1 MDITN
6 MKGLYAELIKA
17 AGRGF
22 RNRSITN
29 PAVDFTKRAK
39 AGVYDSM
46 TSLIRL
52 KN

>member
-6 MKGLYAELIKA
+6 MKELYAELIKA

-29 PAVDFTKRAK
+29 PAVASPKGK
-39 AGVYDSM
+39 GWG
-46 TSLIRL
+46 L
-52 KN
+52 